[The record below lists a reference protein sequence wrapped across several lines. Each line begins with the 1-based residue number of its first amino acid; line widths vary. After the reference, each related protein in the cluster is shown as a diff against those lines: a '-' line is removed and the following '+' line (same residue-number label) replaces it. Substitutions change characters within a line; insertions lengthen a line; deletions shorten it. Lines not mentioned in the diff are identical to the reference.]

1 MSEINSFLK
10 QNFPPPG
17 GFERFSPHEMHG
29 LIYTP
34 FDEAQ
39 SPQRLNKDLN
49 ASQLDQIKIF
59 SDIMMFTRMLEERQP
74 LKLTQKGNL
83 PKKFCVDLYDS
94 GIKDED
100 LIALKGH
107 PINREADSPYIFII
121 KLLTRNLGL
130 TKKRYS
136 RLSLTQKG
144 EKTLTDP
151 ISVSLFCDLFVLY
164 TQKYNWAYQDGYP
177 ESWIIQA
184 GFGFSIF
191 LVQMYGSKSRSTDF
205 YSDKFLN
212 AFPKALNDFK
222 ETEYQTGKRAYQN
235 AYSLRTF
242 SRFLKR
248 FNLIKMSDKQTI
260 RKRPLID
267 QLVGWKN

>member
-1 MSEINSFLK
+1 MSEITSFLK

-39 SPQRLNKDLN
+39 SPLRLNKDLN
-49 ASQLDQIKIF
+49 ANQLDQIKFF
-59 SDIMMFTRMLEERQP
+59 SDLMLFTRMLEECQP
-74 LKLTQKGNL
+74 LILTQKGNL
-83 PKKFCVDLYDS
+83 PRKFCRDLYDA
-94 GIKDED
+94 GVKDED

-121 KLLTRNLGL
+121 KLLTRDLGL
-130 TKKRYS
+130 TKKRYN

-144 EKTLTDP
+144 QKTLTNP
-151 ISVSLFCDLFVLY
+151 IPVNLFYDLFVLY

-205 YSDKFLN
+205 YSEKFLN
-212 AFPKALNDFK
+212 AFPKVIDDFK
-222 ETEYQTGKRAYQN
+222 ETRYLTRKKVSQN

-242 SRFLKR
+242 RRFLKR
-248 FNLIKMSDKQTI
+248 FSLIDMSDKRTI

-267 QLVGWKN
+267 HLVEWRN